1 MRNKSNS
8 VDTEKFQTAK
18 VLSISFAHFVH
29 DIYSSFLA
37 PILPLLI
44 EKLGISY
51 SLAGALSIFQRIPFL
66 LNPLVGIIADKAP
79 VRYFVI
85 VTPLITAIA
94 MSLLGAAPNYTVLA
108 ILLFVMGLS
117 AAFFHVPGPVI
128 VKRVSGNQVGKGMSF
143 YMLGGEIARTLG
155 PLIILGAISIWGLEG
170 TYKLIPFAILA
181 TIIIYY
187 KLKKIDASHSHIQL
201 KAKETGV
208 KKTFIK
214 LIPVFLILS
223 GLTFFRQ
230 FMKSA
235 LTTFLPVYMTDVK
248 EESIWVA
255 GISLSIV
262 EIAGVL
268 GTLYGGSL
276 SDKLGRKRI
285 LLFSAILTPFL
296 MLGFVYTSGIIMFAL
311 LVLTGFTLFLTS
323 PVLLAYVQEIDSEH
337 PSFVNGVYMML
348 SFGWGAITIMFI
360 GIFSDTLGMIM
371 TFQISALLALLA
383 IPFVFLLKEKK

>member
-1 MRNKSNS
+1 MKHSFDS
-8 VDTEKFQTAK
+8 KKFQTGK
-18 VLSISFAHFVH
+18 VLSISFAHLVH

-85 VTPLITAIA
+85 VTPLITAIV
-94 MSLLGAAPNYTVLA
+94 MSLLGVAPNYGILA

-155 PLIILGAISIWGLEG
+155 PLIILGAISVWGLEG

-187 KLKKIDASHSHIQL
+187 KLKKIDASHSQVRL

-208 KKTFIK
+208 GKTFVK
-214 LIPVFLILS
+214 LIPIFLILS

-235 LTTFLPVYMTDVK
+235 LTTFLPIYLTDIK
-248 EESIWVA
+248 DESIWIA

-262 EIAGVL
+262 ELAGVL

-276 SDKLGRKRI
+276 SDKLGRKKI
-285 LLFSAILTPFL
+285 LLLSAVLTPFL
-296 MLGFVYTSGIIMFAL
+296 MLGFVYASGVIMFVL
-311 LVLTGFTLFLTS
+311 LILTGFSLFLTS

-348 SFGWGAITIMFI
+348 SFGWGAITVMLI
-360 GIFSDTLGMIM
+360 GIFSDTIGMIM